1 VKYFQLAD
9 NPEDRFVTNT
19 SDILTEILAAAEE
32 QDYSGYSKF
41 DALNS
46 PLLKFLT
53 FNNKWLRFFFTQV
66 VKESP
71 FHIRPLLGVKPS
83 RNPKGIALF
92 ARAYLFIYQ
101 KTGDPQHLK
110 KAEDLIQWLIDN
122 PSPGCTNLCWG
133 YNFIW
138 QSTRFLQDIYEPNV
152 IVSLFVGEAL
162 MHAYRTTHNQKYLEA
177 ARSVADF
184 LIKDLPVAHET
195 EDERAITYVLR
206 KVQGLV
212 VNSQVLTGAFLAKLW
227 KHTGEAQLLEFAKRH
242 INFTVNRRTDYY
254 CWYYTFPRSKSP
266 KTHDNYH
273 TGEIIDGMMEF
284 FEETGD
290 DRYLEVY
297 WKALDFYQK
306 NLFEKDGAPRWMSNK
321 KYPFDIHG
329 SAQGIITFKKAAR
342 HRAEFRP
349 QTEIITDWVVKN
361 LYRKETRDFAYRQ
374 SRWIKW
380 NYSLMRWCNAWM
392 ARAFAEPENNDKR

>member
-1 VKYFQLAD
+1 VTDTPKILA
-9 NPEDRFVTNT
+9 
-19 SDILTEILAAAEE
+19 DILTAAEE

-46 PLLKFLT
+46 PMLKFLA
-53 FNNKWLRFFFTQV
+53 FNNKWLRFFITQV

-71 FHIRPLLGVKPS
+71 FHIRPILGVKKS

-92 ARAYLFIYQ
+92 ARAYLFIYE
-101 KTGDPQHLK
+101 KSGDQLHLQ
-110 KAEDLIQWLIDN
+110 KAEKLLQWLIDN
-122 PSPGCTNLCWG
+122 PSPGCKNLCWG

-152 IVSLFVGEAL
+152 IVSVFVGEAL
-162 MHAYRTTHNQKYLEA
+162 IHGYRVTDDQKYLTT

-227 KHTGEAQLLEFAKRH
+227 KHTGEEKLLDYAIRH

-254 CWYYTFPRSKSP
+254 CWYYAFPRNKSP

-306 NLFEKDGAPRWMSNK
+306 NLFETDGAPRWMSNK

-329 SAQGIITFKKAAR
+329 SAQGIITFKKASR
-342 HRAEFRP
+342 HKADFSS
-349 QTEIITDWVVKN
+349 QTELITYWVVKN
-361 LYRKETRDFAYRQ
+361 LYREKTRDFAYRQ

-392 ARAFAEPENNDKR
+392 ARALAEPLNNGGAKP